1 MQLVVDNMYKVC
13 IISIKGE
20 INPLVFGVRICIT
33 KK

>member
-1 MQLVVDNMYKVC
+1 MYNVC

-20 INPLVFGVRICIT
+20 IIPLVFGVRICIT